1 MLSRTA
7 DNLYWVSRYLERA
20 DFLARLIE
28 ASSRISALPKA
39 YSADHDEWES
49 VLIASGADETFYDHF
64 DAATEANVIAYLA
77 FDPRNASSI
86 RNCIEFGRTNA
97 RAVRTALTTEMWE
110 SINSAWLELKKFEA
124 AHQALGR
131 VDREELSKFLD
142 FVKATSL
149 LFDGSAYRTMLRDD
163 AYYFSRLG
171 VYVERADNTARLLDV
186 KYHVLLPEQE
196 SVGGSLDYY
205 QWTAILRSVSAL
217 TAYHWVYRESIKP
230 WNVADL
236 LILRQEMP
244 RSLLSCYDN
253 IVRFLD
259 AIGGRYGRLGP
270 AQRHARTV
278 KNRLENSSIKDVFQ
292 HGLHEFVEAFVTD
305 NNQLGS
311 EIAEQYLIS

>member
-7 DNLYWVSRYLERA
+7 DNIFWVSRYLERA

-28 ASSRISALPKA
+28 ASSRIAALPKTYA
-39 YSADHDEWES
+39 SAQDEWTS
-49 VLIASGADETFYDHF
+49 ALIASGADETFYEHF
-64 DAATEANVIAYLA
+64 EKADEANVIAYLA
-77 FDPRNASSI
+77 FDPRNPSSL

-97 RAVRTALTTEMWE
+97 RAVRTALTVEMWE
-110 SINSAWLELKKFEA
+110 AVNGAWLELKKFEA
-124 AHQALGR
+124 VYKELGR
-131 VDREELSKFLD
+131 IDREELIKFLE
-142 FVKATSL
+142 FVKETSSL
-149 LFDGSAYRTMLRDD
+149 YDGYGYRTMLRND

-171 VYVERADNTARLLDV
+171 VYVERADNTARVLDV

-196 SVGGSLDYY
+196 AVGGSVDYF

-236 LILRQEMP
+236 LILRAEMP

-259 AIGGRYGRLGP
+259 AIATQYGVQGP
-270 AQRHARTV
+270 SQRHARNL
-278 KNRLENSSIKDVFQ
+278 KRKLESASIKDVFQ
-292 HGLHEFVEAFVTD
+292 SGLHQFVEDFVTD
-305 NNQLGS
+305 NNRLGA
-311 EIAEQYLIS
+311 EITEQYLIG